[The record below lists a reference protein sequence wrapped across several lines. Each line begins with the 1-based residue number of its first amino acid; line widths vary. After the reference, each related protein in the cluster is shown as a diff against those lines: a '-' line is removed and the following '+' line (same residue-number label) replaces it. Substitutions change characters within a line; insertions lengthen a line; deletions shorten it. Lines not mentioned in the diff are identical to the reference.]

1 MIRAILVLCIIS
13 LPWQVHAQ
21 EVGNYKVN
29 PGDVLEVFI
38 WNEEALS
45 SQALVRPDGFLSLP
59 LAGEIKAGG
68 QTPAQIRA
76 AIEQSLSNYLNDTP
90 VVTVSVAQLNGN
102 IVYVLGK
109 VNRPGAYP
117 VVTWVDVTQA
127 LAWAG
132 GLNTFADEGD
142 IQILRRM
149 PDGSQQ
155 AFQFDYSDVKNGEKL
170 GRNIILQSG
179 DVVIVP

>member
-1 MIRAILVLCIIS
+1 MIRAILVLCIVS
-13 LPWQVHAQ
+13 LSWQSHAQ

-38 WNEEALS
+38 WNEETLS
-45 SQALVRPDGFLSLP
+45 RQALVRPDGFLSLP

-76 AIEQSLSNYLNDTP
+76 AIENSLGNYLNDTP
-90 VVTVSVAQLNGN
+90 VVTVSVVQLTGN

-109 VNRPGAYP
+109 VNRPGAFP
-117 VVTWVDVTQA
+117 VVTQVDVTQA

-142 IQILRRM
+142 IQILRRL

-155 AFQFDYSDVKNGEKL
+155 ALGFDYKDVKNGEKL
-170 GRNIILQSG
+170 RRNIILQSG

>member
-1 MIRAILVLCIIS
+1 MIRAILVLCIAS
-13 LPWQVHAQ
+13 LSWQVHAQ
-21 EVGNYKVN
+21 EVGGYKVN

-38 WNEEALS
+38 WNEEELS
-45 SQALVRPDGFLSLP
+45 RQALVRPDGFLSLP
-59 LAGEIKAGG
+59 LVGEIKAGG

-76 AIEQSLSNYLNDTP
+76 DIEQSLGKYLNDTP

-109 VNRPGAYP
+109 VNRPGAFP
-117 VVTWVDVTQA
+117 VVTRVDVTQA

-132 GLNTFADEGD
+132 GLNAFADEDD

-155 AFQFDYSDVKNGEKL
+155 ALGFNYSDVKSGEKL
-170 GRNIILQSG
+170 HRNVILQSG